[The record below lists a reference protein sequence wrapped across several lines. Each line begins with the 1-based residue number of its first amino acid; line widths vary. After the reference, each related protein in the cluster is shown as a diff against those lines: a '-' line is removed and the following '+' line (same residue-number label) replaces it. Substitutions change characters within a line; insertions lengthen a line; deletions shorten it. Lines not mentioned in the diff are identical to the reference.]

1 MAFLLSPLET
11 RVLGCLLE
19 KERITP
25 ENYPISLHSLTAA
38 CNQTTNR
45 DPVTGYD
52 EKTIE
57 QGLDALREKKLA
69 TMVRLAGSRVE
80 KYRHNLLD
88 FYTLDR
94 GETALVCVLMLRGRQ
109 TPGEL
114 RARTDRMH
122 AFPGVQE
129 VETSLQKLMEGN
141 EPLVRILP
149 QSPGQKERR
158 YVQFLSG
165 EPAIEETPSAIVATK
180 SPAAPAPQGKSR
192 IDLLE
197 AEVSALKSEL
207 AAFREEFATF
217 RKQFE

>member
-1 MAFLLSPLET
+1 MAFTLSPLET

-25 ENYPISLHSLTAA
+25 ENYPLSLHSLTAA

-52 EKTIE
+52 EKPVE

-94 GETALVCVLMLRGRQ
+94 GEMALLCVLMLRGRQ

-114 RARTDRMH
+114 RARTERMH
-122 AFPGVQE
+122 AFGSTLE
-129 VETSLQKLMEGN
+129 VETRLQKLMEGDD
-141 EPLVRILP
+141 PLVRILP

-158 YVQFLSG
+158 YVQLLSG
-165 EPAIEETPSAIVATK
+165 EPAMEESAPVAE
-180 SPAAPAPQGKSR
+180 PVAASLPREKSR
-192 IDLLE
+192 VDVLE
-197 AEVSALKSEL
+197 SEVGALKSEL
-207 AAFREEFATF
+207 AAFREEFAIF
-217 RKQFE
+217 KKQFE

>member
-1 MAFLLSPLET
+1 MAFTLSPLET
-11 RVLGCLLE
+11 RILGCLLE
-19 KERITP
+19 KERTTP
-25 ENYPISLHSLTAA
+25 ENYPISLNSLAAA

-52 EKTIE
+52 EKTVE
-57 QGLDALREKKLA
+57 QGLDSLRAMKLA

-94 GETALVCVLMLRGRQ
+94 GETALMCVLMLRGRQ

-114 RARTDRMH
+114 RARTDRLH
-122 AFPGVQE
+122 PFGGVGQ
-129 VETSLQKLMEGN
+129 VEAVLQKLMEGD

-158 YVQFLSG
+158 YVQLLSG
-165 EPAIEETPSAIVATK
+165 EPEAEEFASAPVAETPLASI
-180 SPAAPAPQGKSR
+180 SPGKSR

-197 AEVSALKSEL
+197 AEVGALKAEL
-207 AAFREEFATF
+207 IAFREEFAKF
-217 RKQFE
+217 MKQFE

>member
-1 MAFLLSPLET
+1 MAFSLSPLET

-25 ENYPISLHSLTAA
+25 ENYPLSLHSLTAA

-52 EKTIE
+52 EKPVE
-57 QGLDALREKKLA
+57 QALDSLRGLKLA

-94 GETALVCVLMLRGRQ
+94 GEVALICVLMLRGRQ

-114 RARTDRMH
+114 RSRTERLH
-122 AFPGVQE
+122 SFGNVQE
-129 VETSLQKLMEGN
+129 VETSLQKLMEGD

-158 YVQFLSG
+158 CVQLLSG
-165 EPAIEETPSAIVATK
+165 EPGMEEFAPVAAESPSTSV
-180 SPAAPAPQGKSR
+180 PRDKSR
-192 IDLLE
+192 VDVLE
-197 AEVSALKSEL
+197 SEVGALKSEL
-207 AAFREEFATF
+207 AAFREEFTVF
-217 RKQFE
+217 KKQFE

>member
-1 MAFLLSPLET
+1 MAFSLSPLET

-45 DPVTGYD
+45 EPVTGYE
-52 EKTIE
+52 EKTVE
-57 QGLDALREKKLA
+57 QALDSLRGLKLA

-94 GETALVCVLMLRGRQ
+94 GEVALMCVLMLRGRQ

-114 RARTDRMH
+114 RFRTERMH
-122 AFPGVQE
+122 AFASVQE
-129 VETSLQKLMEGN
+129 VETSLQRLMEGS

-158 YVQFLSG
+158 YV
-165 EPAIEETPSAIVATK
+165 
-180 SPAAPAPQGKSR
+180 
-192 IDLLE
+192 
-197 AEVSALKSEL
+197 
-207 AAFREEFATF
+207 
-217 RKQFE
+217 

>member
-1 MAFLLSPLET
+1 MAFSLSPLET
-11 RVLGCLLE
+11 RVLGCLIE

-52 EKTIE
+52 EKTVE

-88 FYTLDR
+88 FYNLER
-94 GETALVCVLMLRGRQ
+94 GEIALLCVLMLRGRQ

-122 AFPGVQE
+122 PFSGTQE
-129 VETSLQKLMEGN
+129 VEASLQKLMEGG

-149 QSPGQKERR
+149 QNPGQKERR
-158 YVQFLSG
+158 YVQLLSG
-165 EPAIEETPSAIVATK
+165 EPDVEESASVAE
-180 SPAAPAPQGKSR
+180 SSAGAMPQQKSR

-197 AEVSALKSEL
+197 SEVSALKSEL
-207 AAFREEFATF
+207 AVFREEFAKF

>member
-1 MAFLLSPLET
+1 MAFTLSPLET
-11 RVLGCLLE
+11 RILGCLLE
-19 KERITP
+19 KERTTP
-25 ENYPISLHSLTAA
+25 ENYPISLNSLSAA

-52 EKTIE
+52 EKTVE
-57 QGLDALREKKLA
+57 QGLDSLRAMKLA

-88 FYTLDR
+88 FYSLDR
-94 GETALVCVLMLRGRQ
+94 GETALMCVLMLRGRQ

-114 RARTDRMH
+114 RARTDRLH
-122 AFPGVQE
+122 PFGGVEQ
-129 VETSLQKLMEGN
+129 VEAALQKLMEGD

-158 YVQFLSG
+158 YVQLLSG
-165 EPAIEETPSAIVATK
+165 EPEAEEYASAPISET
-180 SPAAPAPQGKSR
+180 SPVPVSPGKSR

-197 AEVSALKSEL
+197 AEVAALKSEL

-217 RKQFE
+217 RRQFE

>member
-1 MAFLLSPLET
+1 MAFSLSPVEN

-25 ENYPISLHSLTAA
+25 ENYPLSLHSLTAA

-52 EKTIE
+52 VKTVE
-57 QGLDALREKKLA
+57 QALDALRAKKLA

-88 FYTLDR
+88 FYALER
-94 GETALVCVLMLRGRQ
+94 GEVALLCVLMLRGRQ

-122 AFPGVQE
+122 AFPGTAE
-129 VETSLQKLMEGN
+129 VEAALQKLMEGS
-141 EPLVRILP
+141 EPLARILP
-149 QSPGQKERR
+149 QSPGQKEQR
-158 YVQFLSG
+158 YVQLLSG
-165 EPAIEETPSAIVATK
+165 EPAEESAP
-180 SPAAPAPQGKSR
+180 PAAETAVPFIAPENSR
-192 IDLLE
+192 IDALE
-197 AEVSALKSEL
+197 AEVSALKSEMTSL
-207 AAFREEFATF
+207 REEFATF

>member
-1 MAFLLSPLET
+1 MAFSLSPLET

-45 DPVTGYD
+45 EPVTGYE
-52 EKTIE
+52 EKTVE
-57 QGLDALREKKLA
+57 QALDSLRGLKLA

-94 GETALVCVLMLRGRQ
+94 GEVALMCVLMLRGRQ

-114 RARTDRMH
+114 RSRTERMH
-122 AFPGVQE
+122 AFASVQE
-129 VETSLQKLMEGN
+129 VETSLQRLMEGS

-158 YVQFLSG
+158 YVQLLSG
-165 EPAIEETPSAIVATK
+165 EPVAEESAPVTAEL
-180 SPAAPAPQGKSR
+180 SAAPVPREKSR
-192 IDLLE
+192 VDVLE
-197 AEVSALKSEL
+197 SEVSALKSEL
-207 AAFREEFATF
+207 AAIREEFATF